1 MVIASLKVGYKYKN
15 TKWVYPF
22 WGYKIPNLSPQC
34 EYICDREGNFILIE
48 NVIAGRITVQEG
60 WLSPTERASV
70 SAISLKH
77 ILASHGYASGTIA
90 VNVTW
95 VEREFNAGQTHRS
108 MCPSLFN
115 PLRAIAR
122 YWSEIA
128 TFSYPLAFNAP
139 IWVFP
144 LESRGKFGPEKT
156 NIMGL
161 PGSEDRLT
169 IGWAV
174 STQYLN
180 MYDWR
185 TLKT

>member
-1 MVIASLKVGYKYKN
+1 MSVPLLGVQNPQFEPPMRVHMRPWRKLYTHWKCYSWQNYCTRRMAIANRTCVSFCNQPKAHFGLP
-15 TKWVYPF
+15 WVRP
-22 WGYKIPNLSPQC
+22 W
-34 EYICDREGNFILIE
+34 
-48 NVIAGRITVQEG
+48 
-60 WLSPTERASV
+60 
-70 SAISLKH
+70 
-77 ILASHGYASGTIA
+77 TIA